1 MHDEINMIA
10 KRKNLTEKEPFQQ
23 IDKNDKND
31 KKTQGFLERRTVY
44 QLCHSD
50 GSIYGIGVFAFIL
63 HFSAFNNLVNKKI
76 ETQMRTQ
83 LSCFMKMI

>member
-44 QLCHSD
+44 QLRHSN

-63 HFSAFNNLVNKKI
+63 HFAAFNNLVNKKI
-76 ETQMRTQ
+76 ET
-83 LSCFMKMI
+83 

>member
-44 QLCHSD
+44 QLCHSN